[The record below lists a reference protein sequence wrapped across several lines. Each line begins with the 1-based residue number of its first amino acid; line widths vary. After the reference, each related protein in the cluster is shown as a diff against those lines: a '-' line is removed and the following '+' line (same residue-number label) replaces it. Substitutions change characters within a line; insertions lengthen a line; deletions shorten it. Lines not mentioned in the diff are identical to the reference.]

1 MLSTFVKTNKHTH
14 RDTCMYGRKRHT
26 LSIIGTVLPRIA
38 LSITVFYYLI
48 QVYHKRVL
56 LVFYKPYKKDVFPMY
71 LEYLYG
77 FLILLYNTR
86 CLINMLK
93 KNKTIHTPL
102 QPPTKETLP
111 FSQTDRSKISGF
123 SYFFPWI

>member
-86 CLINMLK
+86 CLINM
-93 KNKTIHTPL
+93 
-102 QPPTKETLP
+102 
-111 FSQTDRSKISGF
+111 
-123 SYFFPWI
+123 